1 MQLERN
7 VARSVWLDVSIF
19 ATMFFLFVRSFSVMV
34 RCTGF
39 PPVDSQW
46 ALESYRVAGPRD
58 SPMTLLLEYSL
69 VSLKRRL
76 KSFKRQK
83 YLLSSGKKEENEKK
97 EIGQECNS
105 EVIALE

>member
-1 MQLERN
+1 
-7 VARSVWLDVSIF
+7 
-19 ATMFFLFVRSFSVMV
+19 
-34 RCTGF
+34 
-39 PPVDSQW
+39 
-46 ALESYRVAGPRD
+46 
-58 SPMTLLLEYSL
+58 MTLLLEYSL